1 MLIGNLKL
9 ANPIKDDRQTSG
21 ESFESSTHCYV
32 NEVKLYN
39 FKGDRIQRDSFC
51 KPHSSNL
58 ITPSKANIYPFH
70 SQSLSY
76 MLINYIKKVVYF
88 CNEWQFIM
96 GFSLSLIKFQ
106 TSKLKAELNLIAL

>member
-21 ESFESSTHCYV
+21 ESFESLTYCYV

-39 FKGDRIQRDSFC
+39 FKGDRIPRDSFC

-58 ITPSKANIYPFH
+58 ITASEANIYPFH

-76 MLINYIKKVVYF
+76 MLINHIKGLFTFAKNGNSSRTFYEF
-88 CNEWQFIM
+88 N
-96 GFSLSLIKFQ
+96 
-106 TSKLKAELNLIAL
+106 